1 MTPDLTN
8 RSNGRRCIVA
18 AAVLWSLSGVITKGL
33 DGLDGGPIA
42 FYRGLF
48 AGLVLLPLIRRS
60 KWTFNPTLLPLA
72 LIFGAMTGLYI
83 GAIKAT
89 TAANAIVL
97 QYSSA
102 VWAVPLSLLLLR
114 ERPDRRSLRGIA
126 VAAIG
131 IALIA
136 ALAGMNSDDGPE
148 DRNDPLGIAL
158 GLGSGLCYAAVAI
171 IFRRLR
177 DIDSMWLSVVG
188 NLGGSMVL
196 GAWLLASDGSIPIP
210 TAPQFVVLFLFG
222 AIQMAIPYVL
232 FARGL
237 RDVPA
242 PEAGLLT
249 LIEPL
254 LNPLWVLLFIGE
266 VPEWPTFLGGSFL
279 LAGVALR
286 YLPLRRTPSATPKP
300 PVEHD
305 DGRLG
310 G

>member
-1 MTPDLTN
+1 MTTDLPN
-8 RSNGRRCIVA
+8 RSSGRRCIVA

-33 DGLDGGPIA
+33 DGLGGGPIA

-60 KWTFNPTLLPLA
+60 RWTFTPALLPLA

-102 VWAVPLSLLLLR
+102 VWAVPLSLLLPR
-114 ERPDRRSLRGIA
+114 ERPDRRSILGIA
-126 VAAIG
+126 VAAVG
-131 IALIA
+131 IILIVALSG
-136 ALAGMNSDDGPE
+136 LNSDNRPE
-148 DRNDPLGIAL
+148 GRDDPLGIML
-158 GLGSGLCYAAVAI
+158 GLGSGLCYAAVAVV
-171 IFRRLR
+171 FRGLR
-177 DIDSMWLSVVG
+177 GLDPMWLSVVG
-188 NLGGSMVL
+188 NLGGSLVL
-196 GAWLLASDGSIPIP
+196 GAWLLASEGSIPIP
-210 TAPQFVVLFLFG
+210 TPPQLAVLFLFG

-242 PEAGLLT
+242 PEAGLLS

-254 LNPLWVLLFIGE
+254 LNPVWVLLFIGE
-266 VPEWPTFLGGSFL
+266 APEWPTLLGGAFL
-279 LAGVALR
+279 LTGVALR
-286 YLPLRRTPSATPKP
+286 YAPLRRGAHPSKFDSKP
-300 PVEHD
+300 
-305 DGRLG
+305 DG
-310 G
+310 